1 MRRIKKRTSG
11 GGGEPERDALH
22 CVSICARQ
30 PTADDR
36 TPASIRLRIIVIRA
50 DPTVVNKRRQKKKQS
65 SFTRAHVS
73 ASGFLRNF
81 PRRGYY
87 RPPPVFDYGA
97 DKNTRRRLG
106 TVPSAR
112 CHRRLPGPCGTRAN
126 FVCAS
131 QQRSSSRILLARKTR
146 GSCLQT
152 RARFSIDDGARRRR
166 QRRPSF
172 AGKAGANWQ
181 SFLGAVDE
189 RPRTKAAKC
198 KRAPGR
204 PATIT

>member
-152 RARFSIDDGARRRR
+152 RARFSIDDGARGGGSVGQVSR
-166 QRRPSF
+166 
-172 AGKAGANWQ
+172 
-181 SFLGAVDE
+181 E
-189 RPRTKAAKC
+189 
-198 KRAPGR
+198 KRAPTGKVFSAPSTSDRAQKRRNVNAR
-204 PATIT
+204 PAGQRR